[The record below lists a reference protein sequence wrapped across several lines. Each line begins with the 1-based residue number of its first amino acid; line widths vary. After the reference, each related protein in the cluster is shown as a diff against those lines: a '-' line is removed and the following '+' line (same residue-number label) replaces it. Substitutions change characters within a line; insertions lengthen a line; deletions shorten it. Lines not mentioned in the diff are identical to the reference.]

1 MPSKHLILCHP
12 LLLLPSIFPSIRVF
26 SSESALHI
34 RWPQYWSFSINISPS
49 NEHPGLIFFKMD
61 WLDLLAVQGI
71 VKGLLQHHSSK
82 ASILRRSAFL
92 VVQLSQPYM
101 TTGKTIVL
109 TIWTFVGKVM
119 SLLFSLLC
127 MMSEKNID
135 LISLSRC
142 LKLSK
147 SLSISE
153 FLISPFKQ
161 GYEHIFP

>member
-1 MPSKHLILCHP
+1 
-12 LLLLPSIFPSIRVF
+12 
-26 SSESALHI
+26 
-34 RWPQYWSFSINISPS
+34 
-49 NEHPGLIFFKMD
+49 
-61 WLDLLAVQGI
+61 
-71 VKGLLQHHSSK
+71 
-82 ASILRRSAFL
+82 
-92 VVQLSQPYM
+92 M

-119 SLLFSLLC
+119 SLLFSMLC